1 MKFGV
6 RLMKEMVQEWKDEYV
21 DYFGL
26 KRRLDAVVAE
36 TPAGRPRADSPEPG
50 ADEDESP
57 LLVELRPLETGDDFE
72 REVELRSLG
81 RQRVVGLATSA
92 SFRASAA
99 APGAAQKAF
108 YAALDADVA
117 RVEAF
122 YLRMLQDLDVRV
134 ARRRARRRLGVAEEL
149 MQVHLLCALLSSFC
163 ELNATA
169 VAKIAKK
176 HDKLLGV
183 AWKGAYTSA
192 AERCSFWRSGPATVA
207 ALRSEVEATYAQLF
221 TEGHLSAARAALRDG
236 AGDYA
241 LRRPSRGADTFVAGA
256 LVGVAACASASLL
269 VARQH
274 LESPVETLDDVG
286 WAFVRLASLP
296 ALHVLGF
303 AVDILAWQETSV
315 NWVNVFAMLPARAAE
330 TLEWPFLA
338 RMTSGVLASALVAL
352 LGVVLNV
359 RRAYLAATVLVL
371 LASGSLLSRRGLR
384 FLASECPY
392 LTRVLR
398 ANAAAPCGGSVGFE
412 HTFVAD
418 QFCSQTRVLGDL
430 GLLACVAARGGGRGA
445 AAEHFARFGLA
456 VAPYWVRFWQCAR
469 RRCGPENHGPSQ
481 YNAAKYFVSVMA
493 MTAALTCHGPRRPLF
508 VVGATCSTLFSYYWD
523 LVHDWGV
530 FGGRGAW
537 RLRERRDVPPRY
549 LRAACVLDLAF
560 RLLWVAN
567 TGVEASGT
575 LASGT
580 HETLFA
586 AACVEINQGNAL
598 TVSKRS
604 ILASKSAAAAERAP
618 AASSDSDTDA
628 RDSTSSESVLSDA
641 GERAAVRGLGR
652 VGGAGRR
659 RGPRARSAA

>member
-1 MKFGV
+1 M
-6 RLMKEMVQEWKDEYV
+6 
-21 DYFGL
+21 
-26 KRRLDAVVAE
+26 
-36 TPAGRPRADSPEPG
+36 
-50 ADEDESP
+50 
-57 LLVELRPLETGDDFE
+57 
-72 REVELRSLG
+72 
-81 RQRVVGLATSA
+81 
-92 SFRASAA
+92 
-99 APGAAQKAF
+99 
-108 YAALDADVA
+108 
-117 RVEAF
+117 
-122 YLRMLQDLDVRV
+122 
-134 ARRRARRRLGVAEEL
+134 
-149 MQVHLLCALLSSFC
+149 
-163 ELNATA
+163 
-169 VAKIAKK
+169 
-176 HDKLLGV
+176 
-183 AWKGAYTSA
+183 
-192 AERCSFWRSGPATVA
+192 
-207 ALRSEVEATYAQLF
+207 
-221 TEGHLSAARAALRDG
+221 
-236 AGDYA
+236 
-241 LRRPSRGADTFVAGA
+241 
-256 LVGVAACASASLL
+256 
-269 VARQH
+269 
-274 LESPVETLDDVG
+274 
-286 WAFVRLASLP
+286 
-296 ALHVLGF
+296 
-303 AVDILAWQETSV
+303 

-469 RRCGPENHGPSQ
+469 RCCGPESHGASR

-537 RLRERRDVPPRY
+537 RLRERRNVPPRY

-586 AACVEINQGNAL
+586 AACVEINQWNAL
-598 TVSKRS
+598 SSKYFKPLYLGQIEVDSADFWTNRLLSSSSRSTVKNSGPNRS
-604 ILASKSAAAAERAP
+604 ITRTLKS
-618 AASSDSDTDA
+618 
-628 RDSTSSESVLSDA
+628 
-641 GERAAVRGLGR
+641 G
-652 VGGAGRR
+652 
-659 RGPRARSAA
+659 